1 MVPTGEWLTNVGA
14 IMKKWIPLVVLSL
27 AQFLMVLD
35 QAVMNVAISQLVE
48 DFDTTVTTI
57 QGVITLYALVMAT
70 LMITGGKVGDMI
82 GRRRAFVIGLVI
94 YGAGSALTA
103 GSWSV
108 PSLIVGWSVLEGIG
122 AALVLPALVALLA
135 ANYRGRDRITAF
147 GVIGGV
153 AGVGIAAGPI
163 VGGFFTTQLSWR
175 WVFVG
180 EVIIALII
188 VLTARLIGDA
198 KLTGRRP
205 NLDVV
210 GSVLSAI
217 GLGLIVLGMLKASSW
232 GWLSPKESP
241 IEPFGF
247 ALTPFV
253 ILAGGVV
260 LALFVRW
267 QHHRAAHGLDPL
279 VRMELLSVPP
289 LRSGLGCFLSQNLI
303 LLGVFFILPLYLQI
317 VLGFDALETGIKML
331 PISIAMFITSSSG
344 PLLASRFGPQR
355 VVQAGFVLLI
365 VAAFGMLQAIKPE
378 LDGIGFGLTLA
389 VLGVAM
395 GLIASQLGSVI
406 QSSVGPED
414 RGEAGG
420 LQYTAQQVGSA
431 IGTALIGAVVVS
443 SLVAA
448 FVNNITAE
456 VAIPADLTSAIEIE
470 VASGSSFVAADQVAV
485 ALAEAGV
492 EDPDV
497 DAVVEEYRNA
507 QLASLKVGLLLAGFL
522 AIASL
527 AFTRHLPGKEADPEE
542 VLTSA

>member
-303 LLGVFFILPLYLQI
+303 LLGVFFILPLYFQI

-344 PLLASRFGPQR
+344 PLLAGRFGPQR